1 MTIKQKVAK
10 LKMSLMDG
18 RMVLFLRA
26 SINRIEEK
34 EKGFLFCLD
43 RAVPCVLHFENRV
56 NEKLVIM
63 TLLEGLKHRT
73 NGAMS
78 LAYFQE
84 IADALLM
91 VCFQN
96 RMVTGRFLRRV
107 TS

>member
-34 EKGFLFCLD
+34 EKGFLFGLD
-43 RAVPCVLHFENRV
+43 RAVPCVLYLENRV
-56 NEKLVIM
+56 NEKLVVM

-78 LAYFQE
+78 QAYFQ
-84 IADALLM
+84 
-91 VCFQN
+91 
-96 RMVTGRFLRRV
+96 
-107 TS
+107 